1 MCTRATLGVG
11 TFSFVFNRILYYVV
25 FYVICIIQQSKG
37 LSDQKQRSRNLYH
50 TLDELVDLLSSG
62 AGLATL
68 EEVEELGLGGEAA
81 VGAGQLEGP
90 EEVVGALEVGSD
102 GVDLVDEVSD
112 ASDVGALEALLDDGV
127 LGNGDALLVELA
139 EAALVDELL
148 DGVAGGVAV
157 GDVGLDEAEHIENY
171 VVKYPI
177 NLGRR
182 PRHPRGSGGAWSWRR
197 SRRWGWTA

>member
-1 MCTRATLGVG
+1 M
-11 TFSFVFNRILYYVV
+11 
-25 FYVICIIQQSKG
+25 
-37 LSDQKQRSRNLYH
+37 
-50 TLDELVDLLSSG
+50 
-62 AGLATL
+62 
-68 EEVEELGLGGEAA
+68 EELGLGGEAA

-148 DGVAGGVAV
+148 DGVAGG
-157 GDVGLDEAEHIENY
+157 
-171 VVKYPI
+171 
-177 NLGRR
+177 
-182 PRHPRGSGGAWSWRR
+182 
-197 SRRWGWTA
+197 